1 VDGIVTIIE
10 KMNSENKFDKYEI
23 FNIGNADPIK
33 LMDFISTL
41 EESLNKKANLKFKP
55 MQLGDV
61 HDTYASVEKL
71 KQKTNYTPSTPLSVG
86 IQKFVSWYKQYYNES

>member
-1 VDGIVTIIE
+1 
-10 KMNSENKFDKYEI
+10 
-23 FNIGNADPIK
+23 
-33 LMDFISTL
+33 MDFISTL